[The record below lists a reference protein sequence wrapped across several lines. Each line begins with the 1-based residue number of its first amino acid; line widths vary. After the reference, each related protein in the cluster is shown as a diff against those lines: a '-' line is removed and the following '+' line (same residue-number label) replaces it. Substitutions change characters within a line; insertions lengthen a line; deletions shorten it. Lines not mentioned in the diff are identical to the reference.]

1 MIFVLVSERRS
12 LIRLNNVVCS
22 DLPSG
27 LKEHTVFQREDLL
40 CGWLFLTAWCLITSL
55 PARFFFFNHQ
65 QTVKRKTQISPHIF
79 FPSAFVSS
87 FIHRWLL

>member
-1 MIFVLVSERRS
+1 MVFLLVSERRS
-12 LIRLNNVVCS
+12 LIRLNNVACS

-55 PARFFFFNHQ
+55 TARIFFFNHQ
-65 QTVKRKTQISPHIF
+65 QTVKRKNPNFSTHF
-79 FPSAFVSS
+79 FPSAFVSN
-87 FIHRWLL
+87 FIQRRLF